1 MLVVRFNHPLAG
13 ETAVAGGKGASLS
26 RMARAGLPVPPG
38 FVVGSAAFCDF
49 LDCHDGVDLIGHA
62 TRDLDVHDDAALQ
75 RASEQIRRLI
85 LSHPLA
91 EVTQQAIRSAYLE
104 LGTTSLETAAP
115 TTEAPTTVAPASGA
129 LVAVRSSA
137 VSEDGEAA
145 SFAGQQETFLSLRGA
160 DAVLHGV
167 RECWASFFTPRA
179 MFYRAQKGVLTDVQM
194 AVVVQEMVRAEKSGV
209 MFTADPI
216 HKHPSH
222 MVIEAVF
229 GLGEGI
235 VSGMLTPDH
244 YVIDRNDGSVVRE
257 FIAMQ
262 LRAVVHDES
271 GGGTAERELSEE
283 EGSAR
288 VLDQE
293 ALECLRQAGLWL
305 EEFFG
310 KPQDVEWCIRK
321 SEMFLLQSRPI
332 TTL

>member
-1 MLVVRFNHPLAG
+1 LPLDSPATTPGNVLVVRFDHPLAG

-26 RMARAGLPVPPG
+26 RMTGAGLPVPPG
-38 FVVGSAAFCDF
+38 FVVGAATFRGF

-104 LGTTSLETAAP
+104 LGTESLETATP
-115 TTEAPTTVAPASGA
+115 TTGA

-160 DAVLHGV
+160 DAVLHAV

-179 MFYRAQKGVLTDVQM
+179 MFYRAQKGVLADVQM

-216 HKHPSH
+216 HQH
-222 MVIEAVF
+222 
-229 GLGEGI
+229 
-235 VSGMLTPDH
+235 PDH
-244 YVIDRNDGSVVRE
+244 KVI
-257 FIAMQ
+257 
-262 LRAVVHDES
+262 
-271 GGGTAERELSEE
+271 
-283 EGSAR
+283 
-288 VLDQE
+288 
-293 ALECLRQAGLWL
+293 
-305 EEFFG
+305 
-310 KPQDVEWCIRK
+310 
-321 SEMFLLQSRPI
+321 
-332 TTL
+332 

>member
-1 MLVVRFNHPLAG
+1 
-13 ETAVAGGKGASLS
+13 
-26 RMARAGLPVPPG
+26 
-38 FVVGSAAFCDF
+38 
-49 LDCHDGVDLIGHA
+49 
-62 TRDLDVHDDAALQ
+62 
-75 RASEQIRRLI
+75 
-85 LSHPLA
+85 
-91 EVTQQAIRSAYLE
+91 
-104 LGTTSLETAAP
+104 
-115 TTEAPTTVAPASGA
+115 
-129 LVAVRSSA
+129 VAVRSSA

-145 SFAGQQETFLSLRGA
+145 SFAGQQETFLSLRGV
-160 DAVLHGV
+160 DAVLHAV

-179 MFYRAQKGVLTDVQM
+179 MFYRAQKGVLADVQM

-216 HKHPSH
+216 HKQPGH

-235 VSGMLTPDH
+235 VSGMITPDH
-244 YVIDRNDGSVVRE
+244 YVIDRNDGSLVRE

-262 LRAVVHDES
+262 LRAVVHDVS

-293 ALECLRQAGLWL
+293 ALEGLRQTGLRL

-310 KPQDVEWCIRK
+310 KPQDVEWCIRE
-321 SEMFLLQSRPI
+321 SELFLLQSRPI

>member
-1 MLVVRFNHPLAG
+1 VLVVRFDHPLAG

-26 RMARAGLPVPPG
+26 RMAGAGLPVPPG
-38 FVVGSAAFCDF
+38 FVVCAATFRDF
-49 LDCHDGVDLIGHA
+49 LDCHDGGDLIGHA
-62 TRDLDVHDDAALQ
+62 TRDLDVHADAALQ

-85 LSHPLA
+85 LSNPLA

-104 LGTTSLETAAP
+104 LGTTSLETGAP
-115 TTEAPTTVAPASGA
+115 TTATPTTGA

-160 DAVLHGV
+160 DAVLHAV

-179 MFYRAQKGVLTDVQM
+179 MFYRAQKGVLADVQM

-216 HKHPSH
+216 HKQPGH

-244 YVIDRNDGSVVRE
+244 YVIDRNDGSMVRE

-262 LRAVVHDES
+262 LRAVVHDEN

-293 ALECLRQAGLWL
+293 ALEGLRQAGLRL

-321 SEMFLLQSRPI
+321 GEMFLLQSRPI